1 MILVSRDFPH
11 VNNTWALGMSALPP
25 SKRAKLVSD
34 DTLDDASGVL
44 EFEKFSVKKVL
55 FQNPSTKS
63 IGVKGTFTDTEP
75 RGTSYAVIV
84 AEKQPLTETGL
95 TELFSSSTKISRSF
109 QNDIYAQYV
118 VSPLEGNCTGMRCIP
133 LY

>member
-1 MILVSRDFPH
+1 MIFPH
-11 VNNTWALGMSALPP
+11 VNNTWALGMSGALPP

-44 EFEKFSVKKVL
+44 QFEKFSVEKVL

-75 RGTSYAVIV
+75 HTSYAVIV
-84 AEKQPLTETGL
+84 AEKQPLTETSL
-95 TELFSSSTKISRSF
+95 TELFSGSTKISRSF

-118 VSPLEGNCTGMRCIP
+118 ISPLEGNSTGMKIQDS
-133 LY
+133 LLDY